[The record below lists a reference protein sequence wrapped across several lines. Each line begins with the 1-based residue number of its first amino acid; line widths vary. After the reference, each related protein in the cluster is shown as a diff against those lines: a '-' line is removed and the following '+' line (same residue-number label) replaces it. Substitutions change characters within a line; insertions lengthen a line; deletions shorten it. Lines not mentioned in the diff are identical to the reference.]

1 MKDFNRQ
8 VIEEF
13 RANEG
18 KVGGPWQGMP
28 MILLTTTGSK
38 TGRLHTTPLVSLM
51 HEGNIYVFGSKGG
64 APDHP
69 QWFLNLTANP
79 AATLEVGAE
88 KYPVRARILSG
99 EERDRIFA
107 KQADVIPT
115 FGQYQQRTSRTIPV
129 IALERSQ

>member
-18 KVGGPWQGMP
+18 IVGGTWQGLP
-28 MILLTTTGSK
+28 MVLLTTTGAK
-38 TGRLHTTPLVSLM
+38 TGRPHTTPLVCLKD
-51 HEGNIYVFGSKGG
+51 GDRIFVFASKGG
-64 APDHP
+64 APTHP
-69 QWFLNLTANP
+69 EWFLNLRANP
-79 AATLEVGAE
+79 EATLEVGAE

-99 EERDRIFA
+99 EERDHTFE
-107 KQADVIPT
+107 KQVSLIPT

-129 IALERSQ
+129 IALERVD